1 MKHFFTRML
10 MMIAPM
16 VVSAK
21 TTTTHSKIL
30 SNFVI
35 QASDQ
40 VYSANPNPSN
50 PNSGC
55 MATVIPT
62 ASVSGNSTCSQ
73 SDFMYYEVTI
83 DLLGDGT
90 TDYIASSAVRSDWL
104 GAWQFDA
111 TDNIFKTYLP
121 ASNKSD
127 YTLLLPSIALTQDTK
142 LHNVVWKI
150 YDLCG
155 DTSQANSTISVI
167 DKKAPTPYCVS
178 ETSIFTPTDSQYVEL
193 WARDFDKGA
202 FDNCNAQMKLFFTF
216 DGAVPIKTRINED
229 HFYKIVDGKSV
240 NASRKEYMEG
250 NAYKWLPAA
259 RSVGKMLNCESNELR
274 IDVWDRAY
282 NTDYCTVILNCKQIN
297 GKANIYNFVR
307 SVKGKP
313 VENAYIEA
321 DANIPEFPKGEY
333 TDKDGKAHFS
343 VPNSIEFNTKFSA
356 SYTTKKK
363 KGVDLKDYVLLKE
376 HLNGTKQLKYFWQ
389 YIAGDINKD
398 KILDM
403 NDLNLMYDYYI
414 SRPYNPSWFVIVD
427 EVIAPTDWNTYKTER
442 ILDEDDGD
450 FYNNFLAIKLGDL
463 DGNALDQDV
472 DILDPKIISEADSA
486 YWRKSPQEVF
496 NASIVPN
503 PFGDES
509 VLSFDLPSH
518 QLVNVAITDMNGQ
531 KVYATQID
539 GIAGKNQLILDN
551 EMIRK
556 SGLYLVRLNGLSG
569 NKVIK
574 LIKVK

>member
-16 VVSAK
+16 VVTAK

-40 VYSANPNPSN
+40 VYSANPSPANPFG
-50 PNSGC
+50 GC

-90 TDYIASSAVRSDWL
+90 TDYIASSAVRSDWI
-104 GAWQFDA
+104 GAWHFDA
-111 TDNIFKTYLP
+111 ADNIFKTYLP
-121 ASNKSD
+121 AGNKSD

-178 ETSIFTPTDSQYVEL
+178 VSGAFFQTNSQYVEF

-202 FDNCNAQMKLFFTF
+202 MDNCSLPEELFFTF
-216 DGAVPIKTRINED
+216 DGAAPIKTRINED

-313 VENAYIEA
+313 VENAYIMA

-333 TDKDGKAHFS
+333 TDKDGKVDFS
-343 VPNSIEFNTKFSA
+343 VPNSIEFNTRFSA
-356 SYTTKKK
+356 SYTTTKK

-398 KILDM
+398 KILDI
-403 NDLNLMYDYYI
+403 NDLNLMGDYLSGGTNLDWI
-414 SRPYNPSWFVIVD
+414 VIVD
-427 EVIAPTDWNTYKTER
+427 EVIAPIDWNTYKTER
-442 ILDEDDGD
+442 ILDEEDGD

-463 DGNALDQDV
+463 DGNAYDQDV

-486 YWRKSPQEVF
+486 YWRK
-496 NASIVPN
+496 
-503 PFGDES
+503 
-509 VLSFDLPSH
+509 
-518 QLVNVAITDMNGQ
+518 
-531 KVYATQID
+531 
-539 GIAGKNQLILDN
+539 
-551 EMIRK
+551 
-556 SGLYLVRLNGLSG
+556 
-569 NKVIK
+569 
-574 LIKVK
+574 

>member
-1 MKHFFTRML
+1 MKHFFTKML
-10 MMIAPM
+10 MIIAPM

-21 TTTTHSKIL
+21 TTTHSKIL
-30 SNFVI
+30 SNFAI

-40 VYSANPNPSN
+40 IYPANPNPSN

-62 ASVSGNSTCSQ
+62 ATVSGNSTCSQ

-90 TDYIASSAVRSDWL
+90 TDYIASSAVRSDWI
-104 GAWQFDA
+104 GAWHFDA
-111 TDNIFKTYLP
+111 ADNIFKTYLP
-121 ASNKSD
+121 AGNKSD
-127 YTLLLPSIALTQDTK
+127 YTLLLPSIVLTQDTK
-142 LHNVVWKI
+142 VHNVVWKI

-155 DTSQANSTISVI
+155 GNSQAISTISVI
-167 DKKAPTPYCVS
+167 DKKVPTPYCLSVS
-178 ETSIFTPTDSQYVEL
+178 GAFFQTNSQYVEF

-202 FDNCNAQMKLFFTF
+202 MDNCSLPEELFFTF
-216 DGAVPIKTRINED
+216 DGAAPIKTRINEE

-250 NAYKWLPAA
+250 NAYIWFPVA
-259 RSVGKMLNCESNELR
+259 RSASKMINCESNELQ
-274 IDVWDRAY
+274 IDVWDKAW
-282 NTDYCTVILNCKQIN
+282 NTDYCTVNLNCTQVN
-297 GKANIYNFVR
+297 GKAIIYNYVK

-313 VENAYIEA
+313 VENAYII
-321 DANIPEFPKGEY
+321 ANANYPEFPRGEY
-333 TDKDGKAHFS
+333 TDKDGKVDFS
-343 VPNSIEFNTKFSA
+343 VPNSTQFNTRFSA
-356 SYTTKKK
+356 SYSTKKK

-376 HLNGTKQLKYFWQ
+376 HLNGANQLKYFWQ
-389 YIAGDINKD
+389 YIAGDINFD
-398 KILDM
+398 KKLDM

-414 SRPYNPSWFVIVD
+414 SRPYYPSWLVIVD

-442 ILDEDDGD
+442 ILDEEDGD
-450 FYNNFLAIKLGDL
+450 FYNNFLAIMLGDL

-472 DILDPKIISEADSA
+472 DILDPKIVSEADSA

-503 PFGDES
+503 PFSDES

-518 QLVNVAITDMNGQ
+518 QLVTVAITDMNGQ